1 MGARDIHN
9 YVSAVFKRRKRK
21 NRASK
26 KEEKIMSIE
35 DATKNLKNNNQSGLD
50 KRLLLPSVEAKE
62 ATTNVTSENLL
73 GSINSEILR
82 LTATVSDKNDLII
95 DQLVELNSQIK
106 DGKLG
111 GSGDRENMLQTLLR
125 TPGRAVRGG
134 VKMGQSALRRG
145 TDLLMSPLNLLK
157 SAGSSAL
164 GAVTAAPKAVGSMIG
179 NLFQSKSMK
188 ALVDVNQKQLTEQT
202 AIKDGIEDIAKDVA
216 DIAKM
221 MEQEL
226 KIKRRGR
233 LDALEAQRDAR
244 GEKKPGLIGAS
255 RVGGGTKATNN
266 LKNRPPKSPDGAKP
280 GIIGAVTS
288 SISNFITNPIGAAT
302 TALTGNALFQRF
314 RNRNNA
320 VPGAGAPDIDDGPNN
335 RRPTLLE
342 RARGLGSR
350 VANFGKRAVPYAAPV
365 VGAIELGK
373 TFLDR
378 EATTADKIEETVGA
392 AGGIAGGVAGA
403 KAGALG
409 GAALGAALGSV
420 VPILG
425 TAAGGAIG
433 GFIGAAGGGLL
444 GYMGGDFTGRF
455 LGSQQFRDRRRVENI
470 EKEKFNSPEE
480 AAQVA
485 EQLGIDDYEIIQ
497 QERRTFFAKK
507 KMIYRIKPAEPN
519 PAADLE
525 NMPAPTDEFVG
536 LAGVSDNTATTA
548 GNKIVNETDLPV
560 IELNIT
566 PNLNKETIQEMFDG
580 AIDKYLRERNILLD
594 NQEEMLNTDP
604 GSQSNINITPISDNR
619 ASNVNNNITTLNKVA
634 LSSIDQ
640 TNKVVPL

>member
-21 NRASK
+21 NRAPK
-26 KEEKIMSIE
+26 EEEKIMSIE
-35 DATKNLKNNNQSGLD
+35 DATKNLRNNNQSGLD

-73 GSINSEILR
+73 GSINTEILR

-106 DGKLG
+106 DGKFG
-111 GSGDRENMLQTLLR
+111 GGERENMLQTLFR
-125 TPGRAVRGG
+125 TPGRAISGG

-145 TDLLMSPLNLLK
+145 TDLLMSPLNLIK

-188 ALVDVNQKQLTEQT
+188 ALVEVNQKQLTEQT

-244 GEKKPGLIGAS
+244 GNKPGLIGAS
-255 RVGGGTKATNN
+255 RVGTGTKATAN
-266 LKNRPPKSPDGAKP
+266 LRNRPPKSPDGAKP

-288 SISNFITNPIGAAT
+288 SVSNFITNPIGAAA
-302 TALTGNALFQRF
+302 TALTGSALFQRF

-342 RARGLGSR
+342 RARGVGSR
-350 VANFGKRAVPYAAPV
+350 VAGFAKRAVPGATAAI
-365 VGAIELGK
+365 GALELGK
-373 TFLDR
+373 TFIDR
-378 EATTADKIEETVGA
+378 EATFDDKIEETAGA
-392 AGGIAGGVAGA
+392 TGGIVGGVAGA

-444 GYMGGDFTGRF
+444 GYMGGDFAGRF

-485 EQLGIDDYEIIQ
+485 EQLGIDDYEIVQ

-519 PAADLE
+519 PTADLE
-525 NMPAPTDEFVG
+525 NMPSPTDEFVG

-548 GNKIVNETDLPV
+548 GNQIVTETDLPV
-560 IELNIT
+560 IELKIT
-566 PNLNKETIQEMFDG
+566 PNLNTQTIQEMFDG
-580 AIDKYLRERNILLD
+580 AIDKYMRERNILLD
-594 NQEEMLNTDP
+594 NQEEMLNTDQSP
-604 GSQSNINITPISDNR
+604 QSNINITPISDNR
-619 ASNVNNNITTLNKVA
+619 ASNVSNNITTLNKVA

-640 TNKVVPL
+640 TNKVVPI